1 MFLLLMLPVLSA
13 TKPRSSVHV
22 KLETSAQ
29 AVNNTPN
36 KNNTKLR
43 VFIFLHKVARDGFFR
58 KGLFVP
64 LNPAFA
70 FTAAHLIKHSGLAKE
85 RVTDV

>member
-1 MFLLLMLPVLSA
+1 MSLKYCP
-13 TKPRSSVHV
+13 T
-22 KLETSAQ
+22 
-29 AVNNTPN
+29 
-36 KNNTKLR
+36 
-43 VFIFLHKVARDGFFR
+43 FR

-85 RVTDV
+85 RVTDVWSISAGYKTLNDTCIKDIS